1 MTNVSAHTPVFPRGS
16 GVLDYWLAHAEG
28 LTVEPLGARV
38 ERVVVAAPAGH
49 AETLIVRS
57 RVTRRRK
64 SIPATSIAAVEPS
77 TGHLLLEPKE
87 KRERRPLPR
96 PTARPVTGVARATGA
111 GAVVV
116 ARSSRAGARASYAW
130 SRPHALRLG
139 TAAGRTVRTAAEQTR
154 AGAVW
159 FAPRVR
165 TAAVATARATYTGAL
180 LVARGGAVAACEL
193 ERGLTHAL
201 ARGAAAVERR
211 RRRRV
216 GAREGPRSG
225 APPTERR

>member
-1 MTNVSAHTPVFPRGS
+1 MAVVWWG
-16 GVLDYWLAHAEG
+16 LDYWLAHAEG

-96 PTARPVTGVARATGA
+96 PTARPVTGAARATGA

-139 TAAGRTVRTAAEQTR
+139 TAAGRTLRTAAERTR

-193 ERGLTHAL
+193 ERGLTHARQFDWHET
-201 ARGAAAVERR
+201 ARVTRDALTAAATGRPIARRDARVE
-211 RRRRV
+211 V
-216 GAREGPRSG
+216 GDVRAE
-225 APPTERR
+225 A